1 MASQYLILAIVLA
14 LTLNAANRW
23 IRAGGTLLAALALFM
38 LALSILLANVDG
50 SYARAPSPDGVRLAV
65 LNLQGVFG
73 LIATLFLLWA
83 AWAQLGRREVA
94 PATVYNSTSRFGI
107 ASRYAHWITAVLMLL
122 AIPMGLFIAVLPA
135 SADRTSFLGAHQT
148 LGLVVLLV
156 VVVRLAWL
164 LMNPPPRHDDLSIL
178 QRRAAVG
185 AHIGLYLLILAFPI
199 SGFLMSAPGNEDVQF
214 FGMFLPHVAWRGAPF
229 WRTLHDLVLPLAFY
243 ALIASH
249 VGAVLKHHF
258 ADRRLGDVRRMLR

>member
-243 ALIASH
+243 ALIALH